1 MKTVTRKQLMGMGAS
16 SYQAELV
23 TKTIKPVQKQGRT
36 NIYDLFIVSD
46 RASELMENQRL
57 RESTRKALKALR
69 WEILALSE
77 TTHDAPFGLTGLD
90 VIEYAEWLGRRA
102 KTLFTQTQEQE
113 RQIRQNRKVVPIENF
128 KNVSNYP

>member
-16 SYQAELV
+16 SYQAKLV
-23 TKTIKPVQKQGRT
+23 TKTIKPIQKQGRT

-46 RASELMENQRL
+46 RASELMENQCL
-57 RESTRKALKALR
+57 RESTRNALKALR
-69 WEILALSE
+69 WEILALAE
-77 TTHDAPFGLTGLD
+77 TTHDAPFGLAGLD

-113 RQIRQNRKVVPIENF
+113 RQIKQNRKVVPIENF